1 MNPNVLGPA
10 WFVKELK
17 EFVNSDS
24 IIKALK
30 KTDFSKT
37 ALILENSIPEDISKN
52 FKVDSLTKINL
63 VSSKPNHL
71 IYKVD
76 NSSEGFVVFSEMYYP
91 NGWKAYIKGIERKI
105 YNVNYVLRGLIIPKN
120 TTEIEFKFEPE
131 IVKTGTFLQNLNLG
145 FFVFITSLLTYFQHF
160 RKTGF
165 PWE

>member
-1 MNPNVLGPA
+1 
-10 WFVKELK
+10 
-17 EFVNSDS
+17 
-24 IIKALK
+24 
-30 KTDFSKT
+30 
-37 ALILENSIPEDISKN
+37 
-52 FKVDSLTKINL
+52 
-63 VSSKPNHL
+63 
-71 IYKVD
+71 
-76 NSSEGFVVFSEMYYP
+76 MYYP

-145 FFVFITSLLTYFQHF
+145 FFVFITSLLTFFQHF